1 MSGPVV
7 EALFDTYVER
17 FRVLLAPQTW
27 QRLGMDLSRND
38 FFILLLLSRRG
49 EARMSDVAAYLDV
62 ALNTA
67 TGVVAR
73 LQRQGL
79 VERRNS
85 AEDKRVVVVSL
96 SEQGREFFA
105 QAMRQGLSLGSRVLD
120 GLNADQVTL
129 LVGVADRVLEVL
141 AENQAG
147 SARRRPVRRIV
158 IE

>member
-105 QAMRQGLSLGSRVLD
+105 QAMRQGLSLASGSWT
-120 GLNADQVTL
+120 A
-129 LVGVADRVLEVL
+129 
-141 AENQAG
+141 
-147 SARRRPVRRIV
+147 
-158 IE
+158 